1 MPSPLVVSVPEAYL
15 AEALTTLEEPVEIL
29 EWGLEGSP
37 PRESIDIVV
46 PAYMASRS
54 QFESLR
60 GVRTRLVQFQ
70 SIGYDGIAD
79 VLPPGIVFANAASVH
94 ESSTAELA
102 VALILAAQRGLAD
115 YVRAGA
121 RGRWEPDVREGLA
134 DQRVLLVGYGGVG
147 RAIEERLTPFE
158 VDITR
163 VARRARREDDRVVHG
178 WNDIE
183 DLLVKADVVVIS
195 LPLSESTHHLVDGA
209 FLAQLRDRTLVVN
222 VGRGPVVATAAVVRE
237 AQSGRL
243 RFALDVVDP
252 EPLPDGHP
260 LFALTNVV
268 ISPHVGG
275 ATSAMRPRMAK
286 LLLSQVR
293 RLQRGE
299 EPLNVVLRT

>member
-1 MPSPLVVSVPEAYL
+1 MPSPLVVSVPETYL

-29 EWGLEGSP
+29 EWGLDGSP

-121 RGRWEPDVREGLA
+121 RGHWEPDVRESLA
-134 DQRVLLVGYGGVG
+134 DHRVLLVGYGGVG

-163 VARRARREDDRVVHG
+163 VARQARREDDRVVHG

-183 DLLVKADVVVIS
+183 DLLVTADVVVVS
-195 LPLSESTHHLVDGA
+195 LPLSQSTHHLVDGA

-222 VGRGPVVATAAVVRE
+222 VGRGPVVATDAVVRE
-237 AQSGRL
+237 AQSARL

>member
-1 MPSPLVVSVPEAYL
+1 MPSPLVVSVPEVYL
-15 AEALTTLEEPVEIL
+15 AEALATLEEPVEIL
-29 EWGLEGSP
+29 QWGLDGAP
-37 PRESIDIVV
+37 PRESIDVVV

-54 QFESLR
+54 QFEFLR

-79 VLPPGIVFANAASVH
+79 VLPPGTVFANAASVH

-121 RGRWEPDVREGLA
+121 RGHWEPDVRESLA
-134 DQRVLLVGYGGVG
+134 DHRVLLVGYGGVA

-163 VARRARREDDRVVHG
+163 VARQARHEDDRVVHG

-183 DLLVKADVVVIS
+183 DLLVEADVVVIS
-195 LPLSESTHHLVDGA
+195 LPLSESTHHLVDAA
-209 FLAQLRDRTLVVN
+209 FLAQLRDHTLVVN
-222 VGRGPVVATAAVVRE
+222 VGRGSVVATAAVVRE
-237 AQSGRL
+237 ARSGRL

-252 EPLPDGHP
+252 EPLPQGHP

-299 EPLNVVLRT
+299 EPVNVVLRT